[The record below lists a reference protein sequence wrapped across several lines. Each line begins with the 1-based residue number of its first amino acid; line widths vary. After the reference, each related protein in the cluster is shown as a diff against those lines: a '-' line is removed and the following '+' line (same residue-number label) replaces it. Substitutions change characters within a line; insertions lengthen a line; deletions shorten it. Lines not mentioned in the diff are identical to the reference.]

1 MHCGHADDQH
11 GCVQRQRMQR
21 GGSAFKRACDAVHG
35 EPGEWELMH
44 ADVQQR
50 VYYLRNEDLH
60 FGDAHDQ
67 HCFVRPQPMRDLGAR
82 KRCLGQLYVEPS
94 QRTIVH
100 TRVQHTVV
108 HPDGN
113 RGVLL
118 FARSPIRHN
127 GVHGYTEVCRPP
139 RSIGLVRTR

>member
-1 MHCGHADDQH
+1 MYSGHADDRH
-11 GCVQRQRMQR
+11 GSVQRQRMR
-21 GGSAFKRACDAVHG
+21 RDGGDDERRAGRLHG
-35 EPGEWELMH
+35 EPGERELMH
-44 ADVQQR
+44 ADMQQR

-67 HCFVRPQPMRDLGAR
+67 HGFVRPQPMRDLGAR

-127 GVHGYTEVCRPP
+127 GVHGYTEVRRPP